1 MAGKEKLLE
10 NTCNDVFL
18 SENVRSKI
26 STWTIP
32 YGGNAFISK
41 SASDA
46 AEVIS
51 DSGLGNWNSNTSVIS
66 LYFYTRCT
74 GRVLAALRLFVYQGS
89 STATISMAH
98 NGSDNA
104 QSRQITLE
112 GPEYYLANCGYFD
125 ISTPGYTRFDLQGVE
140 KTGAYYG
147 DVSHLIL
154 LELPF
159 TSTIPCQ
166 TGETEYFYNEV
177 FVPNEQDVIGAYF
190 SVIGFTDGYFGIQV
204 ISETE
209 RRILFSIWSAYQSD
223 DPEQIPEE
231 YKVKLIRKGENV
243 QVGEFGNE
251 GSGAQSYLRYMW
263 QPGKTFKFINGWM
276 LVASFEK
283 PKVSTYFAGPYS
295 FSENFIPDNGYIER
309 HCLFKNQWAR
319 SVEANWTECTTA
331 KFTADDTANK
341 HIRLDVGVA
350 WMKMGT

>member
-1 MAGKEKLLE
+1 FVSDS
-10 NTCNDVFL
+10 DVF
-18 SENVRSKI
+18 NHGRQ
-26 STWTIP
+26 
-32 YGGNAFISK
+32 G
-41 SASDA
+41 AS
-46 AEVIS
+46 VY
-51 DSGLGNWNSNTSVIS
+51 LNYS
-66 LYFYTRCT
+66 L
-74 GRVLAALRLFVYQGS
+74 
-89 STATISMAH
+89 
-98 NGSDNA
+98 
-104 QSRQITLE
+104 
-112 GPEYYLANCGYFD
+112 PE
-125 ISTPGYTRFDLQGVE
+125 
-140 KTGAYYG
+140 
-147 DVSHLIL
+147 
-154 LELPF
+154 
-159 TSTIPCQ
+159 

-263 QPGKTFKFINGWM
+263 QPGKTFKFIVRANPIDADRTMFTAWFNDYSSKNGWM

-309 HCLFKNQWAR
+309 HCLFKNQWTR

-341 HIRLDVGVA
+341 HIRLDVGGGVDEDGNLTEFFLRNCGFFSDRVEPDTEFTREHS
-350 WMKMGT
+350 GTEPPVDVSLLP